1 MKYLL
6 LIFLISCSPKLKVP
20 DVRDK
25 VEDDSGDLFSIRSF
39 YDESD
44 STYIAQSMV
53 GDTFSISDTSGVV
66 AARADG
72 KWTVINCERALEVIF
87 KLDSLR
93 CVNNRIEND
102 MRERNQIRNDR
113 KENEIKNL

>member
-1 MKYLL
+1 MRYLL
-6 LIFLISCSPKLKVP
+6 LIFLISCSPKIKVP
-20 DVRDK
+20 DVRDRA
-25 VEDDSGDLFSIRSF
+25 EDNSEFFSIRSF

-53 GDTFSISDTSGVV
+53 GDSFSISDTSGVV
-66 AARADG
+66 AERLDG